1 MSQSVGSFNHSSEQM
16 INKNTLEQIQV
27 QSITNNEEKCSFIVP
42 VEDVNTSLHKGWIS
56 TPV

>member
-1 MSQSVGSFNHSSEQM
+1 MSQSVGSFSHTSEQM
-16 INKNTLEQIQV
+16 INKNTLERIQI
-27 QSITNNEEKCSFIVP
+27 QSITSNEEKCSFIVP

>member
-1 MSQSVGSFNHSSEQM
+1 MCQSVGSFSHTSEQI

-27 QSITNNEEKCSFIVP
+27 QPITNNEEKCSFIVP
-42 VEDVNTSLHKGWIS
+42 VEDVNTSVHKGWIS